1 MDVQR
6 AIAALTHKGFAVR
19 YFETAKEAANY
30 LAGSISGKT
39 VGIGGSM
46 TIEQL
51 GFYDRLTKNN
61 TVFWHWK
68 TDDLATRVSAAS
80 TQVYLTSANA
90 IAETGEIINI
100 DGSGNRVAATLYNH
114 ERVVF
119 VAGVNKLAPDLAS
132 ALFLRSYNNS
142 LSTQKQA
149 IDSQIATLQ
158 TSNDAVKVEIQT
170 LSTRDRVETIASDNG
185 LSLNQNNII
194 TVTTSGDGE

>member
-6 AIAALTHKGFAVR
+6 AIAALTKKGFAVR
-19 YFETAKEAANY
+19 SFETVKEAADY

-51 GFYDRLTKNN
+51 GLYDRLTKNN
-61 TVFWHWK
+61 TVFWHWR

-100 DGSGNRVAATLYNH
+100 DGAGNRVSATLYGH
-114 ERVVF
+114 ERVIF
-119 VAGVNKLAPDLAS
+119 VAGVNKIAPDYES
-132 ALFLRSYNNS
+132 ALYRARNVAAPLNAKRLGKQTPCALSAQMRCYDCASPDRICCGVVTLLRPLYGN
-142 LSTQKQA
+142 K
-149 IDSQIATLQ
+149 
-158 TSNDAVKVEIQT
+158 
-170 LSTRDRVETIASDNG
+170 ETEVVLVNEPLG
-185 LSLNQNNII
+185 Y
-194 TVTTSGDGE
+194 